1 MMEKRNFVTCSRTP
15 GGIGTSDI
23 DDILD
28 AGRESM
34 GAGCMKSASCADS
47 FEKAA
52 MKKDEKSDADSGE
65 A

>member
-15 GGIGTSDI
+15 GGIGTSDV
-23 DDILD
+23 DEILA
-28 AGRESM
+28 AGREAM
-34 GAGCMKSASCADS
+34 GNGCVKSASCADG

-52 MKKDEKSDADSGE
+52 MKKDEESDAGSGE